1 VRKHERRLSAIG
13 RSAFGGKSAATKSLY
28 TIMTDKELIEKA
40 KRARQKAYAPYS
52 NFKVGAALLT
62 KSGRVYTGANVENA
76 TFGLTVCAERV
87 AVFKA
92 INRGDKQFTKI
103 AVVTDKNP
111 PVTPCGACRQVLSEF
126 VKDLKIICANLE
138 GKVEKYRLKELLP
151 DAFEK
156 GSTD

>member
-1 VRKHERRLSAIG
+1 
-13 RSAFGGKSAATKSLY
+13 
-28 TIMTDKELIEKA
+28 MTDKDLIEKA
-40 KRARQKAYAPYS
+40 KIARLKAYAPYS

-76 TFGLTVCAERV
+76 TFGLTVCAERI
-87 AVFKA
+87 AVYKA
-92 INRGDKQFTKI
+92 INRGDKQFVKI
-103 AVVTDKNP
+103 AVVADKNP